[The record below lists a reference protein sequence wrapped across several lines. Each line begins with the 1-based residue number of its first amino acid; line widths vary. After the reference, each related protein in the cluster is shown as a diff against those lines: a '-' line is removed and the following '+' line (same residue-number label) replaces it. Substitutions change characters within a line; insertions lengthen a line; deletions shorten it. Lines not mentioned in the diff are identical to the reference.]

1 MKIAICFS
9 IYAELFLRNWCFM
22 SIQNWRGGKR
32 LRGKETI
39 NHLRRKPQ
47 NCFYAAHNTIMFMM
61 KVLMMMKAMMR
72 MTLME
77 QRASKLADP
86 QWGSVRRHF
95 DHSITITPQN
105 HNTYLQEHVLH
116 YYDTLLSTP
125 LLSLSKTT
133 IHTQIQMI
141 YFASFHC
148 RRRCTF

>member
-1 MKIAICFS
+1 
-9 IYAELFLRNWCFM
+9 M
-22 SIQNWRGGKR
+22 SFRNWRGGKR

-39 NHLRRKPQ
+39 NHQRRKPQ
-47 NCFYAAHNTIMFMM
+47 NCFYADHNDIGDEADNYY
-61 KVLMMMKAMMR
+61 VYMMMVLTMMMTMMR

>member
-1 MKIAICFS
+1 MLLIMTLVMK
-9 IYAELFLRNWCFM
+9 LV
-22 SIQNWRGGKR
+22 
-32 LRGKETI
+32 TI
-39 NHLRRKPQ
+39 K
-47 NCFYAAHNTIMFMM
+47 FMM
-61 KVLMMMKAMMR
+61 MVLMMMLTMMIMTMMR

-141 YFASFHC
+141 YFASFH
-148 RRRCTF
+148 RTRRCTF

>member
-1 MKIAICFS
+1 
-9 IYAELFLRNWCFM
+9 M
-22 SIQNWRGGKR
+22 SIQNWRGGKG

-47 NCFYAAHNTIMFMM
+47 NCFYADHNDIGDEADNYY
-61 KVLMMMKAMMR
+61 VYMMMVLTMMMTMMR

-105 HNTYLQEHVLH
+105 HNTHTNTNNLLCFISSYKTLH
-116 YYDTLLSTP
+116 FLTL
-125 LLSLSKTT
+125 
-133 IHTQIQMI
+133 
-141 YFASFHC
+141 
-148 RRRCTF
+148 